1 MGNNPEK
8 QGGEV
13 GRGGVFGGY
22 VLYTRLAHLVYK
34 NDM

>member
-1 MGNNPEK
+1 MGNNPESK
-8 QGGEV
+8 V
-13 GRGGVFGGY
+13 GRWGKVGCFGGY